1 MMIRTL
7 SWRSVQV
14 QVEMK
19 RPCLQQRFTVC
30 MCIMQKVKR
39 WKVETMEVEEI
50 GIGGM
55 KSVTFMITGQGA
67 YSVLKYESGV
77 HRVQR
82 VPETESGGRIHTSTI
97 TVAVMPEA
105 EDVDVVRLMIKIS
118 ELTSCRASGNGGQ
131 CVNTTDSAVRLTH
144 ISDRYCDLQPDREIT
159 DPE

>member
-19 RPCLQQRFTVC
+19 RPLFAAEIYRMYVHYAES
-30 MCIMQKVKR
+30 KH
-39 WKVETMEVEEI
+39 WKVESNSEMEEI

-55 KSVTFMITGQGA
+55 KSVTFMVTGQGA

-105 EDVDVVRLMIKIS
+105 EDVDVVIDDKDIRIDVLPFFGS
-118 ELTSCRASGNGGQ
+118 RWTVCQYN
-131 CVNTTDSAVRLTH
+131 
-144 ISDRYCDLQPDREIT
+144 
-159 DPE
+159 